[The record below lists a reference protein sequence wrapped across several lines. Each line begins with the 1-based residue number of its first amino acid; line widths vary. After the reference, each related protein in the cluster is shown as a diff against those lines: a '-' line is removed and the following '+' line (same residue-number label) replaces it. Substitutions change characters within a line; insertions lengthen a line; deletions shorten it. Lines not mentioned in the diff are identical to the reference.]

1 MKNFVKVTLAVMCG
15 IFIMNIIGVIVLLMF
30 MGSAISAVGSSAP
43 VLPRNGVLKMD
54 MSKISI
60 VEQPVPSV
68 DMKTALKGG
77 STVTP
82 VGIWNAVQAIEYAAA
97 DPGVKFIYLKP
108 DGISADIAAIEELRA
123 ALAEFRKSGKAV
135 VSYMSEPTTA
145 SYYLASV
152 SDKVFMSSASGA
164 TPMIT
169 GIGGQMFFLK
179 DLLGKFGV
187 NVQLIR
193 HGKYKSAGEMYIKN
207 APSPEN
213 LEQNREM
220 IGSIWNSIAGEVA
233 ESRGISADD
242 FSAMIDGLKLEDASD
257 MLENSL
263 VDEVLSRNEMRERIA
278 ALAVEDD
285 FSDVAMISF
294 PDYVSVNGNGNLTSK
309 RKIAVV
315 YADGNIV
322 DGESSS
328 NVAGDTFSSILA
340 SIRKDDDIEAVVL
353 RVASP
358 GGSVIASDKIKN
370 EIDLL
375 RAEKPVIASYGS
387 YAASGGYWI
396 SNSCDRIFTD
406 KTTLTGSI
414 GCFSMIPDL
423 SKTASD
429 FLHVGV
435 TTVGSSPHTD
445 MYSLMRPLDKA
456 ETEYMQSSIETIY
469 GNFVSIVAQGRELT
483 PEFVDSI
490 AQGRVWTGA
499 DALDLGLVDSIGTLK
514 DAVQYAAV
522 TVGEPDLS
530 QWTVVSYPRPQSV
543 LDAIMTAVG
552 QKLDGGKDVLAG
564 TPFAGVEK
572 AFKDW
577 TWEGSNH
584 IYARMPYDI
593 VIK

>member
-1 MKNFVKVTLAVMCG
+1 MKNFVKITLAVMCG
-15 IFIMNIIGVIVLLMF
+15 ILVMNIIGVIVFLMF
-30 MGSAISAVGSSAP
+30 IGSAVSAAGSSAP
-43 VLPRNGVLKMD
+43 VIPRSGVLKMD

-60 VEQPVPSV
+60 VEQPAPSV
-68 DMKTALKGG
+68 DMKDVLSGG
-77 STVTP
+77 ATVTP
-82 VGIWNAVQAIEYAAA
+82 VGIWNAVQAIEHAAA

-108 DGISADIAAIEELRA
+108 DEISADISSIEELRA
-123 ALAEFRKSGKAV
+123 ALSEFRKSGKAV
-135 VSYMSEPTTA
+135 VSYISSPSTL

-164 TPMIT
+164 SPMIV
-169 GIGGQMFFLK
+169 GVGSQLFFLK
-179 DLLGKFGV
+179 DILDKFGV

-193 HGKYKSAGEMYIKN
+193 HGKYKSAGETFIKN
-207 APSPEN
+207 APSQEN

-242 FSAMIDGLKLEDASD
+242 FSAMVDELKLGDAAD

-263 VDEVLSRNEMRERIA
+263 VDELLSREEMRERIA
-278 ALAVEDD
+278 SLAVEDK
-285 FSDVAMISF
+285 FSDVSMIPFS
-294 PDYVSVNGNGNLTSK
+294 DYVAVNGNGNLNSK
-309 RKIAVV
+309 KKIAVV

-322 DGESSS
+322 EGESAS
-328 NVAGDTFSSILA
+328 NVAGDTFSTILA
-340 SIRKDDDIEAVVL
+340 SIREDDGIAAVVL

-358 GGSVIASDKIKN
+358 GGSVIASDQIKN

-375 RAEKPVIASYGS
+375 RAVKPVIASYGS

-429 FLHVGV
+429 ILHVGI
-435 TTVGSSPHTD
+435 TAVGSSPHSD

-456 ETEYMQSSIETIY
+456 ETEYMQNSIEQIY
-469 GNFVSIVAQGRELT
+469 GDFVSTVAQGRELT

-499 DALDLGLVDSIGTLK
+499 DALGIGLVDSIGGLK

-522 TVGEPDLS
+522 SAGEPDLS
-530 QWTVVSYPRPQSV
+530 QWTVEAYPKPQT
-543 LDAIMTAVG
+543 AIDMIISAMG
-552 QKLDGGKDVLAG
+552 QKLDGDKDVLAG

-572 AFKDW
+572 AFKNW
-577 TWEGSNH
+577 TWEGSEH
-584 IYARMPYDI
+584 IYARMPYEI